1 MSSFFTVMSE
11 AFTRAAGVMGRP
23 FAYNGQ
29 TYTGI
34 VNFLN
39 TSEVLDFGGY
49 QSHLSATIAVNCAD
63 MPTPPNKG
71 DRISINDVDRRVINV
86 TNNNGVSWHI
96 SLEDVTR

>member
-1 MSSFFTVMSE
+1 MSFLSQMSSAFDE
-11 AFTRAAGVMGRP
+11 ATAFVGRP
-23 FAYNGQ
+23 FVYKGI

-39 TSEVLDFGGY
+39 TSEVLDFGGF
-49 QSHLSATIAVNCAD
+49 QSHLSATIAVNCAH
-63 MPTPPNKG
+63 MPQPIKG
-71 DRISINDVDRRVINV
+71 DRLTIDGVDRRIVNV